1 MKKLLSLVLA
11 LAMVFC
17 LAACGESS
25 GDGTTA
31 SASPADN
38 KILYHTTNT
47 EPYITLDP
55 SAEYSNGIMVLQN
68 VYETLTRYNPE
79 TGEVDPLL
87 ATEWSSNDDG
97 TVWVFQLRDDV
108 TFHDGTQMTSQQV
121 VNSFT
126 RTLELGQGGAYIWD
140 AVLESNGG
148 KIEAT
153 GDYEVTITCGYPA
166 AMDLITSAGYAAYI
180 MSDSVIEQ
188 TTEWFNEGNDGG
200 TGPYTIAQAS
210 GDTVVLRAYEDY
222 RGGWTDDQYKNVMIR
237 QVPESSA
244 RRQMLETGECQIS
257 GDFSATDLAA
267 LKEETDIVYAEQFET
282 FNNIVMFLNTQ
293 TYPCNNADFRR
304 ALAYAFPYEET
315 VTSILNG
322 NAQQSVG
329 MVPEGLWGHSDEIM
343 QYTCDMDKA
352 AEYLELSGVDPSTVS
367 LTVTYISSYDEYA
380 SALQIFQA
388 NLRQLGINLEL
399 RGMEWDQQWAQA
411 QNTNPE
417 DRQDLFVFIWWP
429 DYPDPVSWFQSLL
442 HSEDNIVYNLSYLND
457 PELDALID
465 SAISKTVTDR
475 EGAEA
480 DYIAAQQIVAEN
492 AYVLNLYDQMH
503 TFVVSNTI
511 QGVAENPAYS
521 QAIQYYNVTTVAE

>member
-1 MKKLLSLVLA
+1 MNREEIKGLL
-11 LAMVFC
+11 
-17 LAACGESS
+17 
-25 GDGTTA
+25 
-31 SASPADN
+31 P
-38 KILYHTTNT
+38 HR
-47 EPYITLDP
+47 EP
-55 SAEYSNGIMVLQN
+55 
-68 VYETLTRYNPE
+68 R
-79 TGEVDPLL
+79 LL
-87 ATEWSSNDDG
+87 EDE
-97 TVWVFQLRDDV
+97 
-108 TFHDGTQMTSQQV
+108 
-121 VNSFT
+121 
-126 RTLELGQGGAYIWD
+126 LELGQGGAYIWD

-343 QYTCDMDKA
+343 
-352 AEYLELSGVDPSTVS
+352 
-367 LTVTYISSYDEYA
+367 
-380 SALQIFQA
+380 
-388 NLRQLGINLEL
+388 
-399 RGMEWDQQWAQA
+399 
-411 QNTNPE
+411 
-417 DRQDLFVFIWWP
+417 
-429 DYPDPVSWFQSLL
+429 
-442 HSEDNIVYNLSYLND
+442 
-457 PELDALID
+457 
-465 SAISKTVTDR
+465 
-475 EGAEA
+475 
-480 DYIAAQQIVAEN
+480 
-492 AYVLNLYDQMH
+492 
-503 TFVVSNTI
+503 
-511 QGVAENPAYS
+511 
-521 QAIQYYNVTTVAE
+521 